1 MEVGKALVN
10 KGVWFPDTIIT
21 YERKPVYIV
30 ISNYSKEFVS
40 LETSQKLGQWKPLHQ
55 RWEARLLTN
64 EECDKAIADH
74 QHAISALAENPKPI
88 IRDWDKEFHLD
99 KTDLNEQEKIGLRQF
114 LDEFRDVCSTGDDD
128 IGKSNIIRH
137 TIETGNA
144 LPIRQ
149 PLRRINP
156 NYRLQMEEMTQ
167 DMLDQG
173 IIVPSISPW
182 ASPVLLVPKKDGKL
196 RFCVDYRKLNAV
208 TKGDAFPMP
217 RIFKT
222 LECLQ
227 GNSFY
232 STIDLCQGYFQLE
245 MDPAS
250 AEKTAFSTN
259 PGLYQFTRM
268 AFGLRTAPSTFSR
281 LINAALH
288 GLLYK
293 ICLVYLDDII
303 IPSSNFQETLSRLR
317 QVFLRLRQA
326 GLKLKPSKCVLFKR
340 EVKFLGHVVNSKGI
354 STDKDKTIKVENW
367 PTPTNGDE
375 VLSFL
380 GLTGYYRRFVKDY
393 AKLAHPLYQ
402 VSHLDKHKFVW
413 EEAQQTAFENL
424 KKALTSPPILAYPIY
439 GDDAGTF
446 CLDTD
451 ACDTGLGAVLSQ
463 WQDGNY
469 KVIAYGSRTLNKA
482 QQNYATTKKEMLA
495 IIYFVEYW
503 KHYLMPKHFIIR
515 TDHSAIQWLQGS
527 KNTSKIFE
535 RWMTILDAKEG

>member
-1 MEVGKALVN
+1 M
-10 KGVWFPDTIIT
+10 
-21 YERKPVYIV
+21 
-30 ISNYSKEFVS
+30 
-40 LETSQKLGQWKPLHQ
+40 
-55 RWEARLLTN
+55 
-64 EECDKAIADH
+64 
-74 QHAISALAENPKPI
+74 
-88 IRDWDKEFHLD
+88 
-99 KTDLNEQEKIGLRQF
+99 LN
-114 LDEFRDVCSTGDDD
+114 
-128 IGKSNIIRH
+128 
-137 TIETGNA
+137 
-144 LPIRQ
+144 
-149 PLRRINP
+149 
-156 NYRLQMEEMTQ
+156 
-167 DMLDQG
+167 QG

-196 RFCVDYRKLNAV
+196 RFCVDYRKLNSV

-217 RIFKT
+217 RIDET

-227 GNSFY
+227 RNSYY
-232 STIDLCQGYFQLE
+232 STIDLCAGYFQCA

-250 AEKTAFSTN
+250 AEKTAFSI
-259 PGLYQFTRM
+259 PQGLFQFTVM
-268 AFGLRTAPSTFSR
+268 AMGLKTSPSTFMR
-281 LINAALH
+281 LMNAALH

-317 QVFLRLRQA
+317 QVFLHLRQA

-354 STDKDKTIKVENW
+354 STNKDKTIKVDNW

-380 GLTGYYRRFVKDY
+380 GLTGYYRRFVKNY
-393 AKLAHPLYQ
+393 AKIAHPLYQ

-503 KHYLMPKHFIIR
+503 IRHLYHWKHYLTP
-515 TDHSAIQWLQGS
+515 
-527 KNTSKIFE
+527 
-535 RWMTILDAKEG
+535 